1 MADAADFTC
10 TSRLRLASS
19 LRAFIQDLKVGHTG
33 PLPTTSLEAA
43 SSVKPIVLMTFERA
57 AFFLLRLGVR
67 CKCLALSV
75 VRTRPRKLQLNDN
88 MALLLTN
95 PDLAQ

>member
-33 PLPTTSLEAA
+33 PLPTTSLEDA
-43 SSVKPIVLMTFERA
+43 SSVKPILITFERA

-75 VRTRPRKLQLNDN
+75 VRIRPRKLQLNDS
-88 MALLLTN
+88 MAL
-95 PDLAQ
+95 

>member
-33 PLPTTSLEAA
+33 PLPTSLEA
-43 SSVKPIVLMTFERA
+43 SSVKPILITFERA

-88 MALLLTN
+88 MALVLTN

>member
-33 PLPTTSLEAA
+33 PLPTSLED
-43 SSVKPIVLMTFERA
+43 SSVKPILITFERA

-67 CKCLALSV
+67 CRCLALSV
-75 VRTRPRKLQLNDN
+75 VRARPRKLQLNDN